1 MMIERFGG
9 YVPRVNGM
17 VCPTFPLPGG
27 GYEGI
32 TRKLDRAVLR
42 AAGWLGRR
50 FNRPVLLRFNS
61 DRRSGGAWFKD
72 SHRDHAGVS
81 IQAVLLVRR
90 PTEASAVHW
99 RVFIHRDFLLE
110 PQDRGR
116 RGGECY
122 GYWHVASLAR
132 AKSILA
138 ARLNVWKLLAE
149 TVDQGTQGEPQHVAD
164 KQAIE

>member
-72 SHRDHAGVS
+72 SCRDHAGVS
-81 IQAVLLVRR
+81 IQAALRAPR

-110 PQDRGR
+110 PEDTGPH
-116 RGGECY
+116 GGTDY
-122 GYWHVASLAR
+122 GYWHVASLAH
-132 AKSILA
+132 AKAVLA
-138 ARLNVWKLLAE
+138 DRLNVLKLLAE
-149 TVDQGTQGEPQHVAD
+149 TLDQGAQGENHHVD
-164 KQAIE
+164 DRQSVE